1 MSTLPPST
9 PRPDHLHESATLGDA
24 SPILDSGS
32 HQVEGWVTA
41 SPPRFIEILQH
52 VFSFPKLLLRHRDL
66 ITTSVRRELA
76 ARFSGTLLG
85 WAWPLVTPLLM
96 FAIYYFIFTN
106 LLGAKFGELPEEQK
120 SAMGVFMFVGI
131 LIWTSFGE
139 SVVRCTGVI
148 VDNGN
153 LIKKVA
159 FPTEVLPLNQVLV
172 AIVSMVFGVV
182 AFVAV
187 TWITPI
193 FGLVIWQPPN
203 LVMLLWALVLMP
215 LQMLF
220 TYGIGLM
227 LGTLQVYLRD
237 TIQVVTVGVTVWMF
251 ATPIFWTP
259 ELINIDPET
268 GIGSLGE
275 WEWVLDV
282 NPMYHLVYAWREV
295 LMSREPAMVF
305 HHPMQDSIVT
315 FAYWAVGSFVV
326 GYTFFLLARRRFADE
341 I

>member
-1 MSTLPPST
+1 MSSDSPDPS
-9 PRPDHLHESATLGDA
+9 RSGLHSESATLGDA

-41 SPPRFIEILQH
+41 SPPKFLEVLQH
-52 VFSFPKLLLRHRDL
+52 VFSFPKLLVRHRDL

-85 WAWPLVTPLLM
+85 WAWPLVTPILM
-96 FAIYYFIFTN
+96 FAIYFFIFTQ
-106 LLGAKFGELPEEQK
+106 LLSVKFGDLPEDQK

-131 LIWTSFGE
+131 LIWTAFGE

-172 AIVSMVFGVV
+172 ALVSMVFGVV
-182 AFVAV
+182 AYIAV
-187 TWITPI
+187 TWITPL
-193 FGLVIWQPPN
+193 FGLHIWEPPQWTA
-203 LVMLLWALVLMP
+203 LLWALVLMP
-215 LQMLF
+215 LQVMF
-220 TYGIGLM
+220 TYGFGLM

-237 TIQVVTVGVTVWMF
+237 TLQVVTVGITVWMF

-259 ELINIDPET
+259 ELIIREDGTRGLPDQ
-268 GIGSLGE
+268 
-275 WEWVLDV
+275 WAWVLDA
-282 NPMYHLVYAWREV
+282 NPMYHLVYSWRDV

-305 HHPMQDSIVT
+305 HQPIETSIIT

-341 I
+341 V

>member
-1 MSTLPPST
+1 MT
-9 PRPDHLHESATLGDA
+9 PRPDPLHESATLGDA
-24 SPILDSGS
+24 SAILDSGS

-41 SPPRFIEILQH
+41 SPPKLVEVLQH
-52 VFSFPKLLLRHRDL
+52 VFVFPKLLVRHRDL

-106 LLGAKFGELPEEQK
+106 LLGVKFGDLPEEQR

-131 LIWTSFGE
+131 LVWSAFGE

-159 FPTEVLPLNQVLV
+159 FPTEVLPLNQCLV
-172 AIVSMVFGVV
+172 AMVTMAFGIV

-193 FGLVIWQPPN
+193 FGLHIWVAPDTVR
-203 LVMLLWALVLMP
+203 LTWAFLLIP
-215 LQMLF
+215 LQVMF
-220 TYGIGLM
+220 TYGIGLL

-237 TIQVVTVGVTVWMF
+237 TLQVVTVGITVWMF

-259 ELINIDPET
+259 ELLLKEDGVTRGLAP
-268 GIGSLGE
+268 E
-275 WEWVLDV
+275 WEWVIDV
-282 NPMYHLVYAWREV
+282 NPMYHLVYSWRDV
-295 LMSREPAMVF
+295 LMSREPEMVF
-305 HHPMQDSIVT
+305 HQPMQDSMIV
-315 FAYWAVGSFVV
+315 FSYWAVASFVI

-341 I
+341 V